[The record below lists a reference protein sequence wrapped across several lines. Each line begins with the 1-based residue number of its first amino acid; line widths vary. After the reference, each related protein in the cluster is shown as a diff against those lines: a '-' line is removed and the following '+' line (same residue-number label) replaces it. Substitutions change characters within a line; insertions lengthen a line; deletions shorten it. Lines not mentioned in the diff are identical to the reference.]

1 MKVLLVFG
9 TRPEAVK
16 MAPVIA
22 ELKQDMRFECVVC
35 VTAQHR
41 GLLDQVL
48 EFFEIEP
55 DFDLNVMKEKQ
66 SLDAITAEIVTKVT
80 GVISKVKPDFVFV
93 HGDTTTAFS
102 TAIASFYS
110 KIPCVH
116 VEAGLRTGNML
127 SPWPEEMNRKILG
140 SLATVHFAPT
150 ISAFRNLV
158 RENVSEN
165 QICITGNT
173 AVDALFQAMTII
185 GRDGALQQKIEDK
198 LMIDPARRLI
208 LVTSHRRES
217 FDSGLSDICR
227 ALRKI
232 AERDDVQLI
241 YPVHPNPR
249 VRTIVEECLR
259 SHPRVSLIDP
269 LTYPEFVYAMGKSY
283 LILTDSG
290 GVQEEAPSLGKP
302 VLVMREATERP
313 EAVEAGVARVVGTGA
328 KGIIDQTNELL
339 DDSNLYRAMTAK
351 TNPFG
356 DGTAARKISEHMIGL
371 EKIK

>member
-16 MAPVIA
+16 MAPVVA
-22 ELKQDMRFECVVC
+22 EFKRNPRFECVVC

-48 EFFEIEP
+48 QFFGIEP
-55 DFDLNVMKEKQ
+55 DFDLNVMKDKQ
-66 SLDAITAEIVTKVT
+66 SLEAITAEILTKVT
-80 GVISKVKPDFVFV
+80 GVISTVKPDFVFV
-93 HGDTTTAFS
+93 HGDTTTAFA

-116 VEAGLRTGNML
+116 VEAGLRTGNMH
-127 SPWPEEMNRKILG
+127 SPWPEEMNRKVLG
-140 SLATVHFAPT
+140 SLASVHFAPT

-158 RENVSEN
+158 SENVPKS

-173 AVDALFQAMTII
+173 GVDALFEAMAII
-185 GRDGALQQKIEDK
+185 GRDSAMRQKIKEK
-198 LMIDPARRLI
+198 LKIDASRKLI

-227 ALRKI
+227 ALREI

-241 YPVHPNPR
+241 YPVHPNPQ
-249 VRTIVEECLR
+249 VRTIVENNLR
-259 SHPRVSLIDP
+259 SNPRISLVEP
-269 LTYPEFVYAMGKSY
+269 LTYPEFVLAMKSSY

-313 EAVEAGVARVVGTGA
+313 EAVEAGAARVVGTAA
-328 KGIIDQTNELL
+328 KGIIDQTNALL
-339 DDSNLYRAMTAK
+339 NDNNLYRSMIAK
-351 TNPFG
+351 SNPFG
-356 DGTAARKISEHMIGL
+356 DGTAARKISEHMKGL
-371 EKIK
+371 EKGK